1 MKYIVLNLVLIIF
14 SIFFLKYF
22 YRKASKKK
30 MNNNFEKKI
39 KIFPKSISP
48 LRGSPKTPTFNTSP
62 KTSTLLSLLKSSN
75 SPISPIQ
82 KQEFNK
88 IPIYDYKNILHP
100 NKIKSMFARL
110 DDLLH
115 MGETVS
121 LKSIQEILAIIEKEG
136 YTKEPIYIYAVNY
149 VYNSLA

>member
-1 MKYIVLNLVLIIF
+1 MKYLVLNLILIIF
-14 SIFFLKYF
+14 TIFFLKYF
-22 YRKASKKK
+22 YRKRSKKK
-30 MNNNFEKKI
+30 MNNFFEKKQ
-39 KIFPKSISP
+39 KVYSKSISP
-48 LRGSPKTPTFNTSP
+48 LRVSPKTPPFNTSP

-75 SPISPIQ
+75 SPHSPIT
-82 KQEFNK
+82 KPEYHK
-88 IPIYDYKNILHP
+88 IPIYNYNNVLHP

-136 YTKEPIYIYAVNY
+136 YTKEPMYIYAVNY

>member
-1 MKYIVLNLVLIIF
+1 MKYLVFNLILIIS

-22 YRKASKKK
+22 YRKRSKKR
-30 MNNNFEKKI
+30 MNFEKKI
-39 KIFPKSISP
+39 KVLPKSVSTLRVFPK
-48 LRGSPKTPTFNTSP
+48 TTQFNTSP
-62 KTSTLLSLLKSSN
+62 KTSTLLSLLKSPS
-75 SPISPIQ
+75 SPKYELP
-82 KQEFNK
+82 KQEYHK
-88 IPIYDYKNILHP
+88 IRIYDYNNIAHP

-121 LKSIQEILAIIEKEG
+121 LRSIQEILAIIEKEG

-149 VYNSLA
+149 VYNTFV

>member
-1 MKYIVLNLVLIIF
+1 MKYLVLNLILIIF

-22 YRKASKKK
+22 YRKRSKKR
-30 MNNNFEKKI
+30 MNFEKKI
-39 KIFPKSISP
+39 KVFPKSISP
-48 LRGSPKTPTFNTSP
+48 LRVSPKTPQFNTSP
-62 KTSTLLSLLKSSN
+62 KTSTLLSLLKTPSSPS
-75 SPISPIQ
+75 SPIP
-82 KQEFNK
+82 KQEFHK

-149 VYNSLA
+149 VYNSIA